1 MEDES
6 ASNSHDSICPICLGP
21 FIQLSYVDHCLH
33 QFCFNC
39 ILRWTKVVSAKN
51 HTPPSSVKCPLC
63 KVCLLLLFQ
72 LIIIIFFIYLFI
84 MLLNLNCVSII
95 MQTDNFSIIHGVDGD
110 CFQRHYINHHYVE
123 DCFILSKAH
132 RYRLQCYYT
141 QQGFLED
148 IFNIPQYWKSRKYNQ
163 PNNWLQT
170 WLTREIQALT
180 QEEDVNII
188 VHHIFGVVKPLW
200 TREQK
205 SHINTPEKK
214 QEEFKISVSEAA
226 RPFLGARTDR
236 FVYEIQL
243 FLASGLNI
251 EAYDAVYI
259 QRLGWSSPGENTE
272 VSQNELVDR
281 TTVIPYLY
289 IFDDDSDGNE

>member
-21 FIQLSYVDHCLH
+21 FIQLSYLDHCLH

-63 KVCLLLLFQ
+63 K
-72 LIIIIFFIYLFI
+72 
-84 MLLNLNCVSII
+84 
-95 MQTDNFSIIHGVDGD
+95 TDNFSIIHGVDGD
-110 CFQRHYINHHYVE
+110 CFQRYYINHHNVE

-132 RYRLQCYYT
+132 RYRLQSYYT

-180 QEEDVNII
+180 QEEDVEII

-200 TREQK
+200 TSREQK
-205 SHINTPEKK
+205 LHINAPEKK
-214 QEEFKISVSEAA
+214 QEEFKISVSEAV

>member
-6 ASNSHDSICPICLGP
+6 ATNSHDSICPICLGP
-21 FIQLSYVDHCLH
+21 LTQESYLDHCLH
-33 QFCFNC
+33 RFCFNC
-39 ILRWTKVVSAKN
+39 ILRWTNIVSSK
-51 HTPPSSVKCPLC
+51 HQTPPSSVKCPL
-63 KVCLLLLFQ
+63 
-72 LIIIIFFIYLFI
+72 Y
-84 MLLNLNCVSII
+84 
-95 MQTDNFSIIHGVDGD
+95 NFSIIYGLDGTS
-110 CFQRHYINHHYVE
+110 FQRHYINTNLQ
-123 DCFILSKAH
+123 DCFVLSKAH

-148 IFNIPQYWKSRKYNQ
+148 IFNVSLYWKSRKYNQ

-180 QEEDVNII
+180 QEEDVDII
-188 VHHIFGVVKPLW
+188 VHHISGVVKPLW
-200 TREQK
+200 TSKEQK
-205 SHINTPEKK
+205 LHTKEPEKK
-214 QEEFKISVSEAA
+214 QEEFMMSVSEAA

-272 VSQNELVDR
+272 VSQNELIDR